1 MSFSVINFFHLNWR
15 QCYILGNLCFCDVQ
29 SSWCLGNGIVCCYIF
44 GSYSESS
51 TFCLDLKFFSKCS
64 CVGSHLCSLDLIAC
78 VYFLSCYKAT
88 CIFRICFFYCIT
100 CLLILVSCIRL
111 ITCPSVS
118 CDGDRSC
125 RDRQLFFSCNIS
137 IIVSFTGYSYVYSYV
152 TYICCCDL

>member
-15 QCYILGNLCFCDVQ
+15 QCYILCNLCFCDVQ
-29 SSWCLGNGIVCCYIF
+29 SSWCLCNYVVRCYIF
-44 GSYSESS
+44 FTFLDYS
-51 TFCLDLKFFSKCS
+51 CSKCS
-64 CVGSHLCSLDLIAC
+64 CIVSNICSLQFVNNFC
-78 VYFLSCYKAT
+78 CLSCYKTA
-88 CIFRICFFYCIT
+88 CIFCICFFCCIS
-100 CLLILVSCIRL
+100 CLFILVSCIRL